1 MGISIYGY
9 VSCIGKVEYRYS
21 DDFSLDQM
29 RKLTDD
35 SPVSCPDADK
45 SKEMEKE
52 ISDARKKKDTLGGSI
67 TTIATGVPPTLGSYV
82 HWDKK
87 LDAKLARILMS
98 IQSVKAIEVGDG
110 IESSKNY
117 GTSVQ
122 DQYVLNEKE
131 IKKES
136 NNLGG
141 FEGGMTNGENIELTA
156 YLKPI
161 STTLTPIKSVNLV
174 EKEETETV
182 YERSDTCA
190 VPRAVP
196 IFESAMALEI
206 LNAVLN
212 KTGGDNKKEI
222 IKNFENIPSL
232 NIDEFAPRFSFFFN
246 AHNDFFEEIAKYRAA
261 RRIWANDMKYKY
273 GAKDPRSWKLRF
285 HCQTAGCS
293 LTAQQPEINIV
304 RVAIQAMA
312 GVLGGT
318 QSLHT
323 DSMDEALA
331 LPSEKAVQIAL
342 RTQQVI
348 AHESGV
354 ANVIDPL
361 GGSYY
366 LEWLT
371 EDMERQARD
380 YFDRIDSLGGVVP
393 AIEKGF
399 FQKEIAAASY
409 KYQKEIDDKERV
421 VVGVNEYT
429 SDESVEIPILEMDPE
444 GFDRQCARLKKL
456 RANRDKSKF
465 DSSIRAIEKA
475 AEGDENL
482 MPHFIEASK
491 AGVTLGEMCDVLRGI
506 FGEYREGSD
515 F

>member
-1 MGISIYGY
+1 MIRFLTAGESHGPELTGIIEGVPAGFTISKEFIDSYLKRRQKDTGSGGRMNIESDEVFILSGVVNNISTGAPIALRIKNKDWKNWKDKDIEPYVVPRPGHADLIGTAKYDLNDIRLVLERSSARETAMRSAIGAIAIQVLETMGISIYGY

-232 NIDEFAPRFSFFFN
+232 NIDEFDLDN
-246 AHNDFFEEIAKYRAA
+246 KV
-261 RRIWANDMKYKY
+261 
-273 GAKDPRSWKLRF
+273 WKF
-285 HCQTAGCS
+285 GY
-293 LTAQQPEINIV
+293 E
-304 RVAIQAMA
+304 
-312 GVLGGT
+312 
-318 QSLHT
+318 
-323 DSMDEALA
+323 
-331 LPSEKAVQIAL
+331 SE
-342 RTQQVI
+342 
-348 AHESGV
+348 
-354 ANVIDPL
+354 
-361 GGSYY
+361 
-366 LEWLT
+366 
-371 EDMERQARD
+371 
-380 YFDRIDSLGGVVP
+380 
-393 AIEKGF
+393 
-399 FQKEIAAASY
+399 
-409 KYQKEIDDKERV
+409 
-421 VVGVNEYT
+421 
-429 SDESVEIPILEMDPE
+429 
-444 GFDRQCARLKKL
+444 
-456 RANRDKSKF
+456 
-465 DSSIRAIEKA
+465 
-475 AEGDENL
+475 
-482 MPHFIEASK
+482 
-491 AGVTLGEMCDVLRGI
+491 
-506 FGEYREGSD
+506 
-515 F
+515 

>member
-1 MGISIYGY
+1 MIRFLTAGESHGPELTGIIEGVPSGFTISKEFIDSYLKRRQKDTGSGGRMNIESDEVFILSGVVNNISTGAPIALRIKNKDWKNWKDKDIEPYVVPRPGHADLIGTAKYDLNDIRLVLERSSARETAMRSAIGAIAIQVLETMGISIYGY

-232 NIDEFAPRFSFFFN
+232 NIDEFDLDN
-246 AHNDFFEEIAKYRAA
+246 KV
-261 RRIWANDMKYKY
+261 
-273 GAKDPRSWKLRF
+273 WKF
-285 HCQTAGCS
+285 GY
-293 LTAQQPEINIV
+293 E
-304 RVAIQAMA
+304 
-312 GVLGGT
+312 
-318 QSLHT
+318 
-323 DSMDEALA
+323 
-331 LPSEKAVQIAL
+331 SE
-342 RTQQVI
+342 
-348 AHESGV
+348 
-354 ANVIDPL
+354 
-361 GGSYY
+361 
-366 LEWLT
+366 
-371 EDMERQARD
+371 
-380 YFDRIDSLGGVVP
+380 
-393 AIEKGF
+393 
-399 FQKEIAAASY
+399 
-409 KYQKEIDDKERV
+409 
-421 VVGVNEYT
+421 
-429 SDESVEIPILEMDPE
+429 
-444 GFDRQCARLKKL
+444 
-456 RANRDKSKF
+456 
-465 DSSIRAIEKA
+465 
-475 AEGDENL
+475 
-482 MPHFIEASK
+482 
-491 AGVTLGEMCDVLRGI
+491 
-506 FGEYREGSD
+506 
-515 F
+515 

>member
-1 MGISIYGY
+1 MKFLKNWKNKMIRFLTAGESHGPELTGIIEGVPAGFTISKEFIDSYLKRRQKDTGSGGRMNIESDEVFISSGVVNNISTGAPIALRIKNKDWENWKDKDIEPYVVPRPGHADLIGTAKYDLNDIRLVLERSSARETAMRSAIGAIAMQILESMGISIYGY
-9 VSCIGKVEYRYS
+9 VSSIGKIDYRYS
-21 DDFSLDQM
+21 NDFSLDEM

-45 SKEMEKE
+45 SNQMEKE

-161 STTLTPIKSVNLV
+161 STTLSPIKSVNLA

-222 IKNFENIPSL
+222 IKNFENIPNL
-232 NIDEFAPRFSFFFN
+232 NIDEFDLDN
-246 AHNDFFEEIAKYRAA
+246 KV
-261 RRIWANDMKYKY
+261 
-273 GAKDPRSWKLRF
+273 WKF
-285 HCQTAGCS
+285 GY
-293 LTAQQPEINIV
+293 E
-304 RVAIQAMA
+304 
-312 GVLGGT
+312 
-318 QSLHT
+318 
-323 DSMDEALA
+323 
-331 LPSEKAVQIAL
+331 SE
-342 RTQQVI
+342 
-348 AHESGV
+348 
-354 ANVIDPL
+354 
-361 GGSYY
+361 
-366 LEWLT
+366 
-371 EDMERQARD
+371 
-380 YFDRIDSLGGVVP
+380 
-393 AIEKGF
+393 
-399 FQKEIAAASY
+399 
-409 KYQKEIDDKERV
+409 
-421 VVGVNEYT
+421 
-429 SDESVEIPILEMDPE
+429 
-444 GFDRQCARLKKL
+444 
-456 RANRDKSKF
+456 
-465 DSSIRAIEKA
+465 
-475 AEGDENL
+475 
-482 MPHFIEASK
+482 
-491 AGVTLGEMCDVLRGI
+491 
-506 FGEYREGSD
+506 
-515 F
+515 

>member
-1 MGISIYGY
+1 MIRFLTAGESHGPELTGIIEGVPAGFTISKEFIDSYLKRRQKDTGSGGRMNIESDEVFILSGVVNNISTGAPIALRIKNKDWENWKDKDIEPYVVPRPGPADLIGTAKYDLNDIRLVLERSSARETAMRSAIGAIAIQVLETMGISIYGY

-52 ISDARKKKDTLGGSI
+52 ISNARKKKDTLGGSI

-232 NIDEFAPRFSFFFN
+232 NIDEFDLDN
-246 AHNDFFEEIAKYRAA
+246 KV
-261 RRIWANDMKYKY
+261 
-273 GAKDPRSWKLRF
+273 WKF
-285 HCQTAGCS
+285 GY
-293 LTAQQPEINIV
+293 E
-304 RVAIQAMA
+304 
-312 GVLGGT
+312 
-318 QSLHT
+318 
-323 DSMDEALA
+323 
-331 LPSEKAVQIAL
+331 SE
-342 RTQQVI
+342 
-348 AHESGV
+348 
-354 ANVIDPL
+354 
-361 GGSYY
+361 
-366 LEWLT
+366 
-371 EDMERQARD
+371 
-380 YFDRIDSLGGVVP
+380 
-393 AIEKGF
+393 
-399 FQKEIAAASY
+399 
-409 KYQKEIDDKERV
+409 
-421 VVGVNEYT
+421 
-429 SDESVEIPILEMDPE
+429 
-444 GFDRQCARLKKL
+444 
-456 RANRDKSKF
+456 
-465 DSSIRAIEKA
+465 
-475 AEGDENL
+475 
-482 MPHFIEASK
+482 
-491 AGVTLGEMCDVLRGI
+491 
-506 FGEYREGSD
+506 
-515 F
+515 

>member
-1 MGISIYGY
+1 MIRFLTAGESHGPELTGIIEGVPAGFTISKEFIDSYLKRRQKDTGSGGRMNIESDEVFILSGVVNNISTGAPLALRIKNIDWENWKDKDIEPYVVPRPVHADLIGTAKYDLNDIRLVLERSSARETAMRSAIGAIAIQVLETMGISIYGY

-52 ISDARKKKDTLGGSI
+52 ISNARKKKDTLGGSI

-122 DQYVLNEKE
+122 DQYVLKEKK

-232 NIDEFAPRFSFFFN
+232 NIDEFDLDN
-246 AHNDFFEEIAKYRAA
+246 KV
-261 RRIWANDMKYKY
+261 
-273 GAKDPRSWKLRF
+273 WKF
-285 HCQTAGCS
+285 GY
-293 LTAQQPEINIV
+293 E
-304 RVAIQAMA
+304 
-312 GVLGGT
+312 
-318 QSLHT
+318 
-323 DSMDEALA
+323 
-331 LPSEKAVQIAL
+331 SE
-342 RTQQVI
+342 
-348 AHESGV
+348 
-354 ANVIDPL
+354 
-361 GGSYY
+361 
-366 LEWLT
+366 
-371 EDMERQARD
+371 
-380 YFDRIDSLGGVVP
+380 
-393 AIEKGF
+393 
-399 FQKEIAAASY
+399 
-409 KYQKEIDDKERV
+409 
-421 VVGVNEYT
+421 
-429 SDESVEIPILEMDPE
+429 
-444 GFDRQCARLKKL
+444 
-456 RANRDKSKF
+456 
-465 DSSIRAIEKA
+465 
-475 AEGDENL
+475 
-482 MPHFIEASK
+482 
-491 AGVTLGEMCDVLRGI
+491 
-506 FGEYREGSD
+506 
-515 F
+515 

>member
-1 MGISIYGY
+1 MIRFLTAGESHGPELTGIIEGVPAGFTISKEFIDSYLKRRQKDTGSGGRMNIESDEVFISSGVVNNISTGAPIALRIKNKDWENWKDKDIEPYVVPRPGHADLIGTAKYDLNDIRLVLERSSARETAMRCAIGAIAIQILESMGISIYGY
-9 VSCIGKVEYRYS
+9 VSSIGKVDYRYS
-21 DDFSLDQM
+21 NDFSLDEM

-45 SKEMEKE
+45 SQQMEKE
-52 ISDARKKKDTLGGSI
+52 ISNARKKKDTLGGSI

-122 DQYVLNEKE
+122 DQYVLNKKE

-161 STTLTPIKSVNLV
+161 STTLSPIKSVNLA

-222 IKNFENIPSL
+222 IKNFENIPNL
-232 NIDEFAPRFSFFFN
+232 NIDEFDLDN
-246 AHNDFFEEIAKYRAA
+246 KV
-261 RRIWANDMKYKY
+261 
-273 GAKDPRSWKLRF
+273 WKF
-285 HCQTAGCS
+285 GY
-293 LTAQQPEINIV
+293 E
-304 RVAIQAMA
+304 
-312 GVLGGT
+312 
-318 QSLHT
+318 
-323 DSMDEALA
+323 
-331 LPSEKAVQIAL
+331 SE
-342 RTQQVI
+342 
-348 AHESGV
+348 
-354 ANVIDPL
+354 
-361 GGSYY
+361 
-366 LEWLT
+366 
-371 EDMERQARD
+371 
-380 YFDRIDSLGGVVP
+380 
-393 AIEKGF
+393 
-399 FQKEIAAASY
+399 
-409 KYQKEIDDKERV
+409 
-421 VVGVNEYT
+421 
-429 SDESVEIPILEMDPE
+429 
-444 GFDRQCARLKKL
+444 
-456 RANRDKSKF
+456 
-465 DSSIRAIEKA
+465 
-475 AEGDENL
+475 
-482 MPHFIEASK
+482 
-491 AGVTLGEMCDVLRGI
+491 
-506 FGEYREGSD
+506 
-515 F
+515 

>member
-1 MGISIYGY
+1 MIRFLTAGESHGPELTGIIEGVPAGFTISKEFIDSYLKRRQKDTGSGGRMNIESDEVFILSGVVNNISTGAPIALRIKNKDWENWKDKDIEPYVVPRPGHADLIGTAKYDLNDIRLVLERSSARETAMRSAIGAIAIQVLETMGISIYGY

-52 ISDARKKKDTLGGSI
+52 ISNARKKKDTLGGSI
-67 TTIATGVPPTLGSYV
+67 TTIATGIPPTLGSYV

-161 STTLTPIKSVNLV
+161 STTLTPIKSVNLA

-222 IKNFENIPSL
+222 IKNFNNIPSL
-232 NIDEFAPRFSFFFN
+232 NIDEFDLDN
-246 AHNDFFEEIAKYRAA
+246 KV
-261 RRIWANDMKYKY
+261 
-273 GAKDPRSWKLRF
+273 WKF
-285 HCQTAGCS
+285 GY
-293 LTAQQPEINIV
+293 E
-304 RVAIQAMA
+304 
-312 GVLGGT
+312 
-318 QSLHT
+318 
-323 DSMDEALA
+323 
-331 LPSEKAVQIAL
+331 SE
-342 RTQQVI
+342 
-348 AHESGV
+348 
-354 ANVIDPL
+354 
-361 GGSYY
+361 
-366 LEWLT
+366 
-371 EDMERQARD
+371 
-380 YFDRIDSLGGVVP
+380 
-393 AIEKGF
+393 
-399 FQKEIAAASY
+399 
-409 KYQKEIDDKERV
+409 
-421 VVGVNEYT
+421 
-429 SDESVEIPILEMDPE
+429 
-444 GFDRQCARLKKL
+444 
-456 RANRDKSKF
+456 
-465 DSSIRAIEKA
+465 
-475 AEGDENL
+475 
-482 MPHFIEASK
+482 
-491 AGVTLGEMCDVLRGI
+491 
-506 FGEYREGSD
+506 
-515 F
+515 

>member
-1 MGISIYGY
+1 MIRFLTAGESHGPELTGIIEGVPAGFTISKEFIDSYLKRRQKDTGSGGRMNIESDEVFILSGVVNNISTGAPIALRIKNKDWENWKDKDIEPYVVPRPGHADLIGTAKYDLNDIRLVLERSSARETAMRSAIGAIAIQVLETMGISIYGY

-52 ISDARKKKDTLGGSI
+52 ISNARKKKDTLGGSI
-67 TTIATGVPPTLGSYV
+67 TTIARGGPPTLGSYV

-232 NIDEFAPRFSFFFN
+232 NIDEFDLDN
-246 AHNDFFEEIAKYRAA
+246 KV
-261 RRIWANDMKYKY
+261 
-273 GAKDPRSWKLRF
+273 WKF
-285 HCQTAGCS
+285 VY
-293 LTAQQPEINIV
+293 E
-304 RVAIQAMA
+304 
-312 GVLGGT
+312 
-318 QSLHT
+318 
-323 DSMDEALA
+323 
-331 LPSEKAVQIAL
+331 SE
-342 RTQQVI
+342 
-348 AHESGV
+348 
-354 ANVIDPL
+354 
-361 GGSYY
+361 
-366 LEWLT
+366 
-371 EDMERQARD
+371 
-380 YFDRIDSLGGVVP
+380 
-393 AIEKGF
+393 
-399 FQKEIAAASY
+399 
-409 KYQKEIDDKERV
+409 
-421 VVGVNEYT
+421 
-429 SDESVEIPILEMDPE
+429 
-444 GFDRQCARLKKL
+444 
-456 RANRDKSKF
+456 
-465 DSSIRAIEKA
+465 
-475 AEGDENL
+475 
-482 MPHFIEASK
+482 
-491 AGVTLGEMCDVLRGI
+491 
-506 FGEYREGSD
+506 
-515 F
+515 

>member
-1 MGISIYGY
+1 MIRFLTAGESHGPELTGIVEGVPAGFTISKEFIDSYLKRRQKDTGSGGRMNIESDEVFISSGVVNNISTGAPIALRIKNKDWENWKDKDIEPYVVPRPGHADLIGTAKYDLNDIRLVLERSSARETAMRCAIGAIAIQILESMGISIYGY
-9 VSCIGKVEYRYS
+9 VSSIGKVDYRYS
-21 DDFSLDQM
+21 NDFSLDEM

-45 SKEMEKE
+45 SQQMEKE
-52 ISDARKKKDTLGGSI
+52 ISNARKKKDTLGGSI

-122 DQYVLNEKE
+122 DQYVLNKKE

-161 STTLTPIKSVNLV
+161 STTLSPIKSVNLA

-222 IKNFENIPSL
+222 IKNFETIPNL
-232 NIDEFAPRFSFFFN
+232 NIDEFDLNNKVWKFSY
-246 AHNDFFEEIAKYRAA
+246 E
-261 RRIWANDMKYKY
+261 
-273 GAKDPRSWKLRF
+273 
-285 HCQTAGCS
+285 
-293 LTAQQPEINIV
+293 
-304 RVAIQAMA
+304 
-312 GVLGGT
+312 
-318 QSLHT
+318 
-323 DSMDEALA
+323 
-331 LPSEKAVQIAL
+331 SE
-342 RTQQVI
+342 
-348 AHESGV
+348 
-354 ANVIDPL
+354 
-361 GGSYY
+361 
-366 LEWLT
+366 
-371 EDMERQARD
+371 
-380 YFDRIDSLGGVVP
+380 
-393 AIEKGF
+393 
-399 FQKEIAAASY
+399 
-409 KYQKEIDDKERV
+409 
-421 VVGVNEYT
+421 
-429 SDESVEIPILEMDPE
+429 
-444 GFDRQCARLKKL
+444 
-456 RANRDKSKF
+456 
-465 DSSIRAIEKA
+465 
-475 AEGDENL
+475 
-482 MPHFIEASK
+482 
-491 AGVTLGEMCDVLRGI
+491 
-506 FGEYREGSD
+506 
-515 F
+515 

>member
-1 MGISIYGY
+1 MIRFLTAGESHGPELTGIVEGVPAGFTISKEFIDSYLKRRQKDTGSGGRMNIESDEVFISSGVVNNISTGAPIALRIKNKDWENWKDKDIEPYVVPRPGHADLIGTAKYDLNDIRLVLERSSARETAMRCAIGAIAIQILESMGISVYGY
-9 VSCIGKVEYRYS
+9 VSSIGKVDYRYS
-21 DDFSLDQM
+21 NDFSLDEM

-45 SKEMEKE
+45 SQQMEKE
-52 ISDARKKKDTLGGSI
+52 ISNARKKKDTLGGSI

-110 IESSKNY
+110 IASSKNY

-122 DQYVLNEKE
+122 DQYVLDEKE

-161 STTLTPIKSVNLV
+161 STTLSPIKSVNLA

-232 NIDEFAPRFSFFFN
+232 NIDEFDLDN
-246 AHNDFFEEIAKYRAA
+246 KV
-261 RRIWANDMKYKY
+261 
-273 GAKDPRSWKLRF
+273 WKF
-285 HCQTAGCS
+285 GY
-293 LTAQQPEINIV
+293 E
-304 RVAIQAMA
+304 
-312 GVLGGT
+312 
-318 QSLHT
+318 
-323 DSMDEALA
+323 
-331 LPSEKAVQIAL
+331 SE
-342 RTQQVI
+342 
-348 AHESGV
+348 
-354 ANVIDPL
+354 
-361 GGSYY
+361 
-366 LEWLT
+366 
-371 EDMERQARD
+371 
-380 YFDRIDSLGGVVP
+380 
-393 AIEKGF
+393 
-399 FQKEIAAASY
+399 
-409 KYQKEIDDKERV
+409 
-421 VVGVNEYT
+421 
-429 SDESVEIPILEMDPE
+429 
-444 GFDRQCARLKKL
+444 
-456 RANRDKSKF
+456 
-465 DSSIRAIEKA
+465 
-475 AEGDENL
+475 
-482 MPHFIEASK
+482 
-491 AGVTLGEMCDVLRGI
+491 
-506 FGEYREGSD
+506 
-515 F
+515 